1 MCDLCGGTFESRG
14 LKLCPDC
21 YEIRK
26 QELGFDDKR
35 WSSAAGKIVFE
46 HRPCLWCGAPIERLR
61 AGRKVRAD
69 VKFCH
74 ESHGKAWQRASA
86 EERNERAQRLRD
98 LRG

>member
-1 MCDLCGGTFESRG
+1 VVESRS
-14 LKLCPDC
+14 LRLRPDC

-26 QELGFDDKR
+26 QEPGFDDDKR
-35 WSSAAGKIVFE
+35 WSSAAGKVAFE
-46 HRPCLWCGAPIERLR
+46 HRLCLWCGAPIERLR

-74 ESHGKAWQRASA
+74 ETHGKAWQRASA
-86 EERNERAQRLRD
+86 EERDERGRRLRD